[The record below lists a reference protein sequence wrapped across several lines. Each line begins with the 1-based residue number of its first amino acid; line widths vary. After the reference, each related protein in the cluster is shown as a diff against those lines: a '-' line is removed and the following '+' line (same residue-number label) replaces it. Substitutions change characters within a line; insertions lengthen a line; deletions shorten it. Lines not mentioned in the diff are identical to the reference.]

1 MKVVLVNP
9 PESTYQDHFS
19 RTHPYAPLGLAYL
32 AAYIRERG
40 VSVEII
46 DAHIERLKLNTLL
59 KRIVQA
65 QPNLIGM
72 SMFTQGRFPAIEFAR
87 GIKKA
92 FPRIPLVVG
101 GPHATLCSEDLLQ
114 NVSEIDYIIQ
124 SEGELTLMELC
135 QFIDRGD
142 DSHDIDGISF
152 LDGDSVIH
160 RKKRP
165 AIEDLDSLPYPARDL
180 LPMKLYKSNIRT
192 AAIKV
197 RGAAE
202 GLITSRG
209 CPMNCYYCASTRVEP
224 RWRGR
229 SPKNVIG
236 EMKLIIDQYKR
247 RNFFIW
253 DDAFTFDMERAEKIL
268 QLIISERLNVKYV
281 LHSRFRN
288 LSFELVKLLKE
299 SGCAGLRMGA
309 ESGSPEILK
318 QITAPRK
325 QTVEEIYQAA
335 DWCEKAGLQA
345 DISFIISHPN
355 ETKDNFEQTMDVIR
369 RLAKFRNVATHLNVM
384 HIYPGSKVEEYA
396 KKHGRLPTNFSWSRK
411 TEDKNLESIT
421 AFDGEIPVFLDKL
434 DMSTIYKYLALW
446 AKIAKRSPFQVLGQ
460 VIRNIRYKEDIYR
473 LLDMAKAYL
482 LRGFT

>member
-40 VSVEII
+40 VDVEII
-46 DAHIERLKLNTLL
+46 DAHIEKLKLNILL
-59 KRIVQA
+59 KRIDKA

-72 SMFTQGRFPAIEFAR
+72 SIFTQGRFPAMEFAR
-87 GIKKA
+87 GIKRY
-92 FPRIPLVVG
+92 FPKIPLVVG
-101 GPHATLCSEDLLQ
+101 GPHATLCTEDLLQ
-114 NVSEIDYIIQ
+114 NVPEIDYIIQ
-124 SEGELTLMELC
+124 SEGEVTLMELC
-135 QFIDRGD
+135 QFIERGD
-142 DSHDIDGISF
+142 DPHDIDGISF
-152 LDGDSVIH
+152 IDVGTVIQ
-160 RKKRP
+160 RRKRP
-165 AIEDLDSLPYPARDL
+165 AIGDLDSLPFPARDL
-180 LPMKLYKSNIRT
+180 LPIGLYKSNIRT
-192 AAIKV
+192 AATKV
-197 RGAAE
+197 EGAAE

-229 SPKNVIG
+229 SPENVIE
-236 EMKLIIDQYKR
+236 EMKLIIDQYKK

-253 DDAFTFDMERAEKIL
+253 DDAFTFDVERAERIL
-268 QLIISERLNVKYV
+268 QLIITERLDVKYI

-288 LSFELVKLLKE
+288 LSLELIKLLKE

-335 DWCEKAGLQA
+335 DWCERVGLQA

-355 ETKDNFEQTMDVIR
+355 ETEDNIEQTMDVIR

-396 KKHGRLPTNFSWSRK
+396 RKHGILPANFSWSQK
-411 TEDKNLESIT
+411 TDDKNLESIT
-421 AFDGEIPVFLDKL
+421 AFDGEIPVFMDKV
-434 DMSTIYKYLALW
+434 DMPTIYKYLAQW
-446 AKIAKRSPFQVLGQ
+446 AKIAERSPLQVLGQ
-460 VIRNIRYKEDIYR
+460 IIRNIRYKEDLYR
-473 LLDMAKAYL
+473 LLYMAKAYL
-482 LRGFT
+482 LRNFT